1 MSIKVFIDGAAG
13 TTGLQIRERLA
24 HEPRFEVV
32 QLRDEDRKSAPARA
46 QAMNTSDFTILCLP
60 DEAAREAVSLADEHV
75 RIIDASSAHRT
86 SPGWVYG
93 LPELS
98 AQQESDIRQARRVS
112 NPGCY
117 PTGAILLLR
126 PLVDAGL
133 LPSSHQA
140 SVFAVSGYSG
150 AGAGMIREYEGAHAA
165 GEDIAP
171 LRGYALSLKHKHQPE
186 MRDYAGLT
194 CTPHFMPVLGDYA
207 QGILLYIPLHA
218 SMLSDNAGAKDLHA
232 ALAQHY
238 ANSEYVSVQSPFESG
253 TTAYLRPD
261 SLNGTNKVNL
271 YVLADADGSRF
282 TLAAVYDNLGK
293 GASGAA
299 LQNLMI
305 MAGA

>member
-24 HEPRFEVV
+24 HAPRFEVV

-46 QAMNTSDFTILCLP
+46 QAMNSSDFTILCLP
-60 DEAAREAVSLADEHV
+60 DDAAREAVSLAGDDV

-98 AQQESDIRQARRVS
+98 AQQEADIRKARRVS

-117 PTGAILLLR
+117 PTGAILLMR
-126 PLVDAGL
+126 PLVNAGL
-133 LPSSHQA
+133 LPADHQA

-150 AGAGMIREYEGAHAA
+150 AGAGMIREYEGAHAQ
-165 GEDIAP
+165 GQDIAP
-171 LRGYALSLKHKHQPE
+171 LRGYALNLKHKHQPE
-186 MRDYAGLT
+186 MRDYSGLT
-194 CTPHFMPVLGDYA
+194 HTPHFMPVLGDYA

-218 SMLSDNAGAKDLHA
+218 SMLAGKPGIEGLHA

-238 ANSEYVSVQSPFESG
+238 AQSEYVTVQPLFESG
-253 TTAYLRPD
+253 TTEYLRPD
-261 SLNGTNKVNL
+261 ALNGTNKASL
-271 YVLADADGSRF
+271 YVLSDADQSRF

-299 LQNLMI
+299 LQNLNL
-305 MAGA
+305 MAGV